1 MNKAIWD
8 RLSALGGVLFV
19 FFFIVGMLL
28 PGSPPTVD
36 DSAEDVVAFFA
47 DNRGPI
53 LTGTLLVGLGVLA
66 MLWFVSSLVEA
77 MRRVDEGRL
86 ANVAQMVFVLTFA
99 VGTVSALA
107 KAALAYS
114 VVGLIQPDEVRA
126 LFHLTLVLDTMGSLV
141 FAAFALAIAGA
152 AMRTTFLP
160 RWWGFVSL
168 VMGLIAILGATA
180 WSRDGFWSPTG
191 GIVWITN
198 IAFVLYVVV
207 MSILH
212 FREVSRAA

>member
-114 VVGLIQPDEVRA
+114 VVGIIQPDEVRA